1 MAFDNCRVDANGFHH
16 VEVNLVNLFANNF
29 YQLRIT
35 LKLHIGHLHLVHL
48 IDNSLIVRSQY
59 LCAIFPISLVA
70 VILSGVVA
78 SRNVHTT
85 LASEVPDGKRTLW
98 RWAHIVEQIHFDAIG
113 REYVCNRLGK
123 QTAVVS
129 AVVAN
134 GNLYL
139 RQVGKVLFQI
149 IGQSL
154 CSHAHGVDVHS
165 VAACAHDTAQ
175 TARSKLQIFVKGV
188 DKTSLICIF
197 HQSFHFVPRLFVKL
211 GS

>member
-1 MAFDNCRVDANGFHH
+1 M
-16 VEVNLVNLFANNF
+16 
-29 YQLRIT
+29 RIT
-35 LKLHIGHLHLVHL
+35 LKFHVGHLHFIHLV
-48 IDNSLIVRSQY
+48 DNSLIVWSQH
-59 LCAIFPISLVA
+59 LCAVFPISFVA
-70 VILSGVVA
+70 VVLFGIVA

-85 LASEVPDGKRTLW
+85 LASKVPDGKRTLW
-98 RWAHIVEQIHFDAIG
+98 RWAHIVEQIHLNAIG
-113 REYVCNRLGK
+113 REYVCNRFGK
-123 QTAVVS
+123 QAAVVS

-139 RQVGKVLFQI
+139 RQVGKVLFQV

-175 TARSKLQIFVKGV
+175 TARSKLQILVEGV
-188 DKTSLICIF
+188 DKTSLIRIF